1 MSIVP
6 ELLLNN
12 NSTILTNGIWYTHP
26 DLIKYS
32 VQLSLMSF
40 MWGMLCG
47 VLIIVGYQLYLE
59 RRN

>member
-12 NSTILTNGIWYTHP
+12 SSTILNNGIWYAHP

-40 MWGMLCG
+40 MWGMVCTAI
-47 VLIIVGYQLYLE
+47 LIMGYQLYLE